1 MEIKADS
8 LANNRWRQPDQEFAM
23 RAMTILFIVALVA
36 IFGWQN
42 RNIWIP
48 NVSTTQNTESNIS
61 DNPNIKNE
69 SIFDNKPK
77 SPTASDIK
85 KAELSIEEEAATF
98 IDTLVE
104 SSIGPI
110 QVEHMDHFITGQ
122 QTIALLPKDIIQI
135 TSIEKILKDSS
146 LAPNSPI
153 TLVRELPQ
161 IELITPARLIAESG
175 GDLNQL
181 VLVVDGNTEENKTVR
196 EILNEY
202 SGNPEALISIIRNVR
217 YFEISTPAELKSSID
232 LSAQG
237 GKLIGII
244 KRPYQL
250 EKATIADLLEP
261 ETPLD
266 PNSILYVR
274 TVTSTDIQGIWGIVQ
289 NGVVS
294 NFARG
299 IAVKRGQN
307 IDTYKVEIPPLA
319 DEILPNKHSSFLG
332 QLIDKKTKQ
341 SYVYNFRKN
350 RMGKNANNVIP
361 GQEIVIIQFTPDELI
376 RIYKHFVGET
386 T

>member
-1 MEIKADS
+1 
-8 LANNRWRQPDQEFAM
+8 
-23 RAMTILFIVALVA
+23 
-36 IFGWQN
+36 
-42 RNIWIP
+42 
-48 NVSTTQNTESNIS
+48 
-61 DNPNIKNE
+61 
-69 SIFDNKPK
+69 
-77 SPTASDIK
+77 
-85 KAELSIEEEAATF
+85 
-98 IDTLVE
+98 
-104 SSIGPI
+104 
-110 QVEHMDHFITGQ
+110 MDHFITGQ

-153 TLVRELPQ
+153 TLVRELSQ

-175 GDLNQL
+175 GNLNQL

-196 EILNEY
+196 EILDEH

-232 LSAQG
+232 LSVQG
-237 GKLIGII
+237 DKLIGII

-261 ETPLD
+261 ETLLD

-299 IAVKRGQN
+299 IAVKRGEN

-376 RIYKHFVGET
+376 RIYKHFVGQT
-386 T
+386 I